1 MVNSVE
7 WQAENNA
14 GEGSEV
20 GGSTEE
26 EPTDKSEGNDP
37 SSSANQVK
45 LLNKLRAVEFEIDA
59 VASTVEEGKNVA
71 SGDDRADHD
80 DNDDCMEKGNRED
93 DESVMQLSLRDL
105 TLQHAL
111 ATDRLKSL
119 KKTKA
124 QLEKELS
131 GLLKESSSEGI
142 KHDKLIKDLVKEEPR
157 PKRKSKEIQKPSK
170 NQEKR
175 KKAVSFNDDV
185 EFDAALDAASAG
197 FVETVS

>member
-1 MVNSVE
+1 MDNCVE

-14 GEGSEV
+14 LDGSEV

-26 EPTDKSEGNDP
+26 EPADKLEGNNP
-37 SSSANQVK
+37 SLSANHVK

-59 VASTVEEGKNVA
+59 VASTVEERKDVT
-71 SGDDRADHD
+71 SGDHD
-80 DNDDCMEKGNRED
+80 AKDEHVEEGNRED
-93 DESVMQLSLRDL
+93 DDESAIQLRSRDS
-105 TLQHAL
+105 TLQRAL

-119 KKTKA
+119 KNTKA

-131 GLLKESSSEGI
+131 GLLKESSSEGV

-157 PKRKSKEIQKPSK
+157 LKRKSKEIQKPSK
-170 NQEKR
+170 TKEKR
-175 KKAVSFNDDV
+175 KKTVSFNDDV
-185 EFDAALDAASAG
+185 DFDAVLDAASAG

>member
-1 MVNSVE
+1 
-7 WQAENNA
+7 
-14 GEGSEV
+14 
-20 GGSTEE
+20 
-26 EPTDKSEGNDP
+26 
-37 SSSANQVK
+37 
-45 LLNKLRAVEFEIDA
+45 
-59 VASTVEEGKNVA
+59 
-71 SGDDRADHD
+71 
-80 DNDDCMEKGNRED
+80 MEKGNRED
-93 DESVMQLSLRDL
+93 DESVMQLSSRDL

-157 PKRKSKEIQKPSK
+157 PKRKSKEIQKPGK
-170 NQEKR
+170 NKEKQ
-175 KKAVSFNDDV
+175 KKTVSFNDDV
-185 EFDAALDAASAG
+185 DFDVVLDAASAG